1 MIFLYILLFIF
12 SCLVLFWSGAKLV
25 GYLTRMA
32 EYLHWR
38 EFVVAFFVMA
48 AACSIPN
55 LFVGINS
62 ALSGIPQLSFGDIVG
77 GNVINLT
84 LVVGLAVLASGAN
97 MSAGSK
103 MVQSSVIFLAVV
115 AILPLLLMADGILG
129 RADGLILIIPFFL
142 YVFWLFSKEERFK
155 KVYDDKDYKSHGLG
169 EGFFGFLKNSGKMI
183 FALLL
188 LLAASAGIVRSAM
201 IFSVFFNVPL
211 VLIGILVV
219 GLGDTIPE
227 MYFSIVSAREKK
239 NWLILGDLIGSVI
252 YTSTFVLGIVAL
264 IRPIASSNQN
274 SFLIA
279 RLFLIISAALFLV
292 FTRTGKKITIKEA
305 LFLIFV
311 YILFLFAEIF
321 FR

>member
-1 MIFLYILLFIF
+1 
-12 SCLVLFWSGAKLV
+12 
-25 GYLTRMA
+25 MA

-84 LVVGLAVLASGAN
+84 LVVGLAVLAGGA
-97 MSAGSK
+97 SLPVESK
-103 MVQSSVIFLAVV
+103 MVQSSVIYLVAI
-115 AILPLLLMADGILG
+115 AILPLLLMADGGLSRI
-129 RADGLILIIPFFL
+129 DGMILILSFFL
-142 YVFWLFSKEERFK
+142 YVFWLFSKKERFK
-155 KVYDDKDYKSHGLG
+155 KVYDDKEFDSHKPG
-169 EGFFGFLKNSGKMI
+169 EGFWEFLNNFAKTI

-201 IFSVFFNVPL
+201 AFSAVFNIPL
-211 VLIGILVV
+211 VLIGIIIV
-219 GLGDTIPE
+219 GMGDTIPE
-227 MYFSIVSAREKK
+227 TYFSIVSARRRQ
-239 NWLILGDLIGSVI
+239 NWLILGDLVGSVI

-264 IRPIASSNQN
+264 IHPIESSNQN
-274 SFLIA
+274 SFFIA
-279 RLFLIISAALFLV
+279 RIFLIISAILFLFV
-292 FTRTGKKITIKEA
+292 ARTGKKITIKEG

>member
-1 MIFLYILLFIF
+1 MIFLYILLFLV

-25 GYLTRMA
+25 GYLTRIA

-84 LVVGLAVLASGAN
+84 LVVGLAVLVSGTALP
-97 MSAGSK
+97 AESK
-103 MVQSSVIFLAVV
+103 MVQSSIIYLVIIAV
-115 AILPLLLMADGILG
+115 LPLLLMADGMLS
-129 RADGLILIIPFFL
+129 RADGVILILSFFV

-155 KVYDDKDYKSHGLG
+155 KVYDDKDYNSHGIK
-169 EGFFGFLKNSGKMI
+169 EGFWGFLSNFSKMV
-183 FALLL
+183 FVLLL

-201 IFSVFFNVPL
+201 MFSVYFNVPL
-211 VLIGILVV
+211 VLIGIVVV

-227 MYFSIVSAREKK
+227 MYFSIVSARKK
-239 NWLILGDLIGSVI
+239 QNWLILGDLVGSVI
-252 YTSTFVLGIVAL
+252 YTSTFVLGTVAL
-264 IRPIASSNQN
+264 IHPIETSNQN
-274 SFLIA
+274 SFLIG
-279 RLFLIISAALFLV
+279 RIFLVISAILFLV

-305 LFLIFV
+305 IYLVFV